1 MCWYQFP
8 TLRGPVPHQARIV
21 ADLRKYSVVE
31 RERGYLLARLP
42 EGVTV
47 TKDIVDRYLTGTR
60 LRLREVR
67 EDDIVVTRKL

>member
-1 MCWYQFP
+1 M
-8 TLRGPVPHQARIV
+8 